1 MDYGYRW
8 AVPWVLMGCVS
19 MFAAKSGD
27 ATAAKTLDRV
37 TDIMR
42 QYDQDITELP
52 LDVTTTIQKFDLQD
66 RIVSTKR
73 NTHRFEVTESRSG
86 SNTRGTA
93 VLREVQRGSMGE
105 HELADL
111 TPMMVGLL
119 FRRGVVSATKFEVT
133 SNEHVVVVSHHTAG
147 TCHSFDVDE
156 HGFKLTSWCGK
167 ERLTVDAAT
176 WTPLEYSFEAGGL
189 PLTIDKRELRSY
201 RVKQTF
207 QTVRIETGKR
217 PFLLPKTVVATIE
230 THKGK
235 TVITSSYQLHKQ

>member
-1 MDYGYRW
+1 L
-8 AVPWVLMGCVS
+8 LMTGCVS
-19 MFAAKSGD
+19 MFAAMGGD
-27 ATAAKTLDRV
+27 KTTGKTLDRV
-37 TDIMR
+37 TDMMG

-52 LDVTTTIQKFDLQD
+52 LDITTRIQKFDLQGK
-66 RIVSTKR
+66 IVSTR
-73 NTHRFEVTESRSG
+73 ENTHRFEVTESRSG
-86 SNTRGTA
+86 SNARRTA
-93 VLREVQRGSMGE
+93 VLKQVPRNSRAE
-105 HELADL
+105 HELADG
-111 TPMMVGLL
+111 TPIMVGLL
-119 FRRGVVSATKFEVT
+119 FRRGVASSTKFEVT
-133 SNEHVVVVSHHTAG
+133 SNEHVVIVSHETPG

-189 PLTIDKRELRSY
+189 PVTIGKKELRLY
-201 RVKQTF
+201 RANQTF